1 MNFIRELPSLTWGLD
16 TSKKDKSY
24 REPLDTHHSTF
35 SHYHLRL
42 PESSAGAI
50 HIKYTRNRSD
60 QEHESTH
67 HTAFKSD

>member
-1 MNFIRELPSLTWGLD
+1 MNFIRELPSFDMGFKHL
-16 TSKKDKSY
+16 KKDKSY

-60 QEHESTH
+60 Q
-67 HTAFKSD
+67 